1 MLSKTSVFMCATLQ
15 VCNFANP
22 FANALRRNLR
32 QRNIPWSTWQLRGPH
47 GSSGQLQAAPLVHM
61 AAPGTFLTSRWVHPW
76 STCHPEA
83 TIRYLEESVGPHGS
97 SAYLPH
103 IQKGPSGG
111 PHVIQKLP
119 SGTSKGPSGTSKSPC
134 TFLTSRWVHPWSTCH
149 PEATIRYLEVQHVPH
164 MSNYLCT
171 KTDSVIARGI
181 ARFHPPRG

>member
-83 TIRYLEESVGPHGS
+83 TIRYLE
-97 SAYLPH
+97 
-103 IQKGPSGG
+103 
-111 PHVIQKLP
+111 
-119 SGTSKGPSGTSKSPC
+119 
-134 TFLTSRWVHPWSTCH
+134 
-149 PEATIRYLEVQHVPH
+149 VQPVPH
-164 MSNYLCT
+164 RSNYLCT

-181 ARFHPPRG
+181 ARFHPPHRGQSDPRVTPGCDAHRSIRGPMVTEADGCPKTTARVFA